1 MTRGP
6 ARVDNSARRATPMKA
21 TIRRAL
27 AGFGLAPAGQVHQM
41 AEQSR
46 QASEKITALE
56 ERMAKLRAD
65 ADTWKQRHDD
75 LAAKLVE
82 VKGAAAR
89 AEADAEQARA
99 GVEHAKAR
107 VNEWKGR
114 AESETDEKL
123 ALRARLE
130 EAQRAAINAREYL
143 MATEAKLD
151 LIEAAIQVLDTRT
164 RDAALNRL

>member
-1 MTRGP
+1 MK
-6 ARVDNSARRATPMKA
+6 SA
-21 TIRRAL
+21 IRRAL
-27 AGFGLAPAGQVHQM
+27 AGLGLAPAGQVHQM
-41 AEQSR
+41 AQESR
-46 QASEKITALE
+46 HVSDKIKSLE
-56 ERMAKLRAD
+56 DRMAKLRTD

-75 LAAKLVE
+75 VAAKVNEL
-82 VKGAAAR
+82 KNALAR
-89 AEADAEQARA
+89 AEADAKQARE

-114 AESETDEKL
+114 AESETQEKL

-130 EAQRAAINAREYL
+130 EAQRTAINAREYL

-164 RDAALNRL
+164 RETSLNRS

>member
-1 MTRGP
+1 
-6 ARVDNSARRATPMKA
+6 MKG
-21 TIRRAL
+21 TLRRAL
-27 AGFGLAPAGQVHQM
+27 AGLGLAPAGQLHQM

-46 QASEKITALE
+46 QVSDRVKSLE
-56 ERMAKLRAD
+56 ERMAKLRTD

-75 LAAKLVE
+75 LATKLSESKEAV
-82 VKGAAAR
+82 AR
-89 AEADAEQARA
+89 AEADAKDARA

-114 AESETDEKL
+114 AEAATEEKL

-130 EAQRAAINAREYL
+130 EAQRTAINAREYL

-164 RDAALNRL
+164 RETSLKRS

>member
-1 MTRGP
+1 
-6 ARVDNSARRATPMKA
+6 MKA
-21 TIRRAL
+21 AIRRAL

-46 QASEKITALE
+46 QVSEKVKNLE
-56 ERMAKLRAD
+56 DRMAKLRAD

-75 LAAKLVE
+75 VAAKVNALKEAV
-82 VKGAAAR
+82 VR
-89 AEADAEQARA
+89 AEADAKDARA

-114 AESETDEKL
+114 AEAATEEKL

-130 EAQRAAINAREYL
+130 EAQRTAINAREYL

-164 RDAALNRL
+164 REASLNRS